1 MVFMVFMVTTHD
13 AARRCTGGAPD
24 SSISI
29 VTGQGDGDGSN
40 YSGSRHGYMLA
51 SPRRVCNYVRWWLCS
66 SPCRLVPLSSDSAFR
81 WRCRRSPLRVRCQ
94 LRSAAS

>member
-1 MVFMVFMVTTHD
+1 MGLSFGTRNGASPIDKDGGAPQICCVSTGTAWEYCVVMVFMVTTHD

-51 SPRRVCNYVRWWLCS
+51 SARM
-66 SPCRLVPLSSDSAFR
+66 
-81 WRCRRSPLRVRCQ
+81 
-94 LRSAAS
+94 

>member
-1 MVFMVFMVTTHD
+1 MVFMVTTHD

-51 SPRRVCNYVRWWLCS
+51 SARM
-66 SPCRLVPLSSDSAFR
+66 
-81 WRCRRSPLRVRCQ
+81 
-94 LRSAAS
+94 